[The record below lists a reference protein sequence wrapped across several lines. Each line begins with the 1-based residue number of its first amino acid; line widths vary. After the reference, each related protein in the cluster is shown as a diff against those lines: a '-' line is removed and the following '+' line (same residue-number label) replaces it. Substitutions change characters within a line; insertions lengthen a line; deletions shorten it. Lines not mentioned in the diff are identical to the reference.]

1 MYEKFNGLTVTNAS
15 TEQFHSMMK
24 MNEVGLMGE
33 LAYEVEWIILKLL

>member
-15 TEQFHSMMK
+15 TEQFHSMIK
-24 MNEVGLMGE
+24 MNEVMGE